1 MPNET
6 AILNSNNCSAWQQSS
21 SINSNITTIDTPPDS
36 AGLPPKDWPSL
47 AEASDEPTV
56 SSQPNTPRSHNKKGK
71 QKWLPL
77 PFENNE
83 SNKTTISSTNSPST
97 IKPITPKGN
106 RTGQNSRG
114 GRANNRNR
122 TRSLDGATPKR
133 NRKNRATAA
142 AYAYQDYYSY
152 YYYDQGGNPVKLYPD
167 KQGKRKKKSEGSVN
181 INPTADETGINHP
194 AHDVHKFIFD
204 DETVVID
211 DCSFVLPYIQGAYY
225 YEPTTPPTDI
235 DISFANV
242 DNYATPIVPAYTEQQ
257 LKELLR
263 RQVEYYFSSENL
275 QVDIFLRRQMTKD
288 GYVPLS
294 LIASFNRVR
303 SLCDD
308 THIIA
313 NAVQDSLVVELNDK
327 CMVRC
332 RNEPDRWP
340 LITDVNNH
348 LTALNPDVPDFQ
360 PGKMWKNENQN
371 NQGLNNQSLLLEK
384 EETKAD
390 TDWHQKSTKRKKP
403 TKKKEKKEQSQ
414 VISSEQPPKSDNRE
428 ELDFKFDE
436 ELPNKQINLPLFRL
450 QNRHRTTSLTLDVYE
465 EHKSD
470 ESDFELDDD
479 DIDKILIITP
489 TPPSTRKHHQ
499 NIHDHTG
506 DYAPRAKVTAEVAK
520 IIDDGLR
527 WYEEELWHDRPKPAI
542 EKTLTFISPD
552 DMNVIRSQSQTTTE
566 KKTSDNDDEV
576 KDQNVQLQ
584 TEKENHQL
592 NVTDEKECRSPAIN
606 IIRFNNFPPPQVE
619 PFYHPKHL
627 PNNNQQ
633 HLSCSPTNDLISQ
646 SLPNNLRKSNEN
658 NSATSDPS
666 NIDTNNTKQTSDTHA
681 EEPRT
686 PHSRAKYAAR
696 FYPVTKDT
704 PVVKPDTPG
713 LKRKTRHSE
722 NPPIESSVGW
732 VFDSRGH
739 PTTKQRSNTMNS
751 ATRQQDFYDQY
762 SSSYNDS
769 HYWHG
774 NNSNPYDFY
783 GSTPVEIPQFQHPSH
798 TLLQQNGFTQQ
809 VYLKYKQEC
818 LDERAKVGPGQ
829 SMEMNTLY
837 RFWSFFLRENFNRR
851 MYNEFKQYSVEDA
864 KTGHRYGVEC
874 LFRFY
879 TYGLEKHFRQHVF
892 EDFQQET
899 LRDHEAGQL
908 YGLEKFWAFLKYSR
922 QKPKINSKLEEIL
935 KHYKNLEDF
944 RVDGASF
951 PQQFYPTK
959 SGIIVIEIIKTV
971 PAPEAIAAAA
981 AKNSDTSS
989 SLKTSGE
996 HFPTRNHGQP
1006 RQSNRRT
1013 ISERC

>member
-6 AILNSNNCSAWQQSS
+6 AVSNSNNCSAWQQSS

-71 QKWLPL
+71 QKWLPI

-83 SNKTTISSTNSPST
+83 SNKATISSTNSPST
-97 IKPITPKGN
+97 TKATTPKGN
-106 RTGQNSRG
+106 RTGRNSRG

-122 TRSLDGATPKR
+122 TRSLDGAIPKR
-133 NRKNRATAA
+133 NRKNRTTAA
-142 AYAYQDYYSY
+142 VYNAYQDYYSY
-152 YYYDQGGNPVKLYPD
+152 YYYDQAGNPVKLLSD
-167 KQGKRKKKSEGSVN
+167 KQGKRKKKSEGSINVN
-181 INPTADETGINHP
+181 LTGDETGINNP
-194 AHDVHKFIFD
+194 VHDVHKFIFD

-211 DCSFVLPYIQGAYY
+211 DCSFVLPYIEGAYY

-235 DISFANV
+235 DISFANI
-242 DNYATPIVPAYTEQQ
+242 DDYATPIVPVYTEQQ

-263 RQVEYYFSSENL
+263 RQVEYYFSPENL
-275 QVDIFLRRQMTKD
+275 QVDIFLRQQMTKD

-308 THIIA
+308 INLIA

-327 CMVRC
+327 YMVRC
-332 RNEPDRWP
+332 RNEPTRWP

-360 PGKMWKNENQN
+360 PGKIWKNENQN
-371 NQGLNNQSLLLEK
+371 NQNLNNQSPVLEK
-384 EETKAD
+384 AEMKAD
-390 TDWHQKSTKRKKP
+390 TEWNHKAIKRKKP

-414 VISSEQPPKSDNRE
+414 VISSEQPSKQDNRE

-436 ELPNKQINLPLFRL
+436 ELPNKQINLPLFRP

-465 EHKSD
+465 ENKTD
-470 ESDFELDDD
+470 ESEFELDDD
-479 DIDKILIITP
+479 DVDKILIITP
-489 TPPSTRKHHQ
+489 TPPSNRKHNQH
-499 NIHDHTG
+499 NHDRTG
-506 DYAPRAKVTAEVAK
+506 DYAPRAKVSAEVAK
-520 IIDDGLR
+520 IIDDGLK
-527 WYEEELWHDRPKPAI
+527 WYEEELWHDRPKPSI
-542 EKTLTFISPD
+542 EKTLTFISQE
-552 DMNVIRSQSQTTTE
+552 DMSAIRNESQATTE
-566 KKTSDNDDEV
+566 KKTSDNDNAV
-576 KDQNVQLQ
+576 NDQNLQ
-584 TEKENHQL
+584 SQIEKENNQST
-592 NVTDEKECRSPAIN
+592 VTDEKQCRSPAIT
-606 IIRFNNFPPPQVE
+606 IIRTNNCLPLQVE

-627 PNNNQQ
+627 TNNNQQ
-633 HLSCSPTNDLISQ
+633 NLSCSPTNDFISQ

-658 NSATSDPS
+658 NAATSNTS
-666 NIDTNNTKQTSDTHA
+666 NIDTNNKKQTSDTHA
-681 EEPRT
+681 EESRT
-686 PHSRAKYAAR
+686 PHSRAKHAAR
-696 FYPVTKDT
+696 FYPVTKDA
-704 PVVKPDTPG
+704 PVVKADTPG

-739 PTTKQRSNTMNS
+739 PTTKQRSNTTTS
-751 ATRQQDFYDQY
+751 AISRQQDFYDQY

-774 NNSNPYDFY
+774 NNSNVYDFY

-818 LDERAKVGPGQ
+818 LDERAKLGPGQ

-851 MYNEFKQYSVEDA
+851 MYNEFKQYAVEDA

-899 LRDHEAGQL
+899 LRDREAGQL

-922 QKPKINSKLEEIL
+922 QKPKINPKLEEIL
-935 KHYKNLEDF
+935 KNYKNLEDF

-959 SGIIVIEIIKTV
+959 SGIITV
-971 PAPEAIAAAA
+971 PAPEAVAAAA

-996 HFPTRNHGQP
+996 HFPTRNRGQP
-1006 RQSNRRT
+1006 RQTNRRT

>member
-6 AILNSNNCSAWQQSS
+6 AVSNSNNCSAWQQSS

-71 QKWLPL
+71 QKWLPI

-83 SNKTTISSTNSPST
+83 SNKATISSTNSPST
-97 IKPITPKGN
+97 TKAITPKGN
-106 RTGQNSRG
+106 RTGRNSRG

-122 TRSLDGATPKR
+122 TRSLDGAIPKR
-133 NRKNRATAA
+133 NRKNRTTAA
-142 AYAYQDYYSY
+142 VYNAYQDYYSY
-152 YYYDQGGNPVKLYPD
+152 YYYDQAGNPVKLLSD
-167 KQGKRKKKSEGSVN
+167 KQGKRKKKSEGSINVN
-181 INPTADETGINHP
+181 LTGDETGINNP
-194 AHDVHKFIFD
+194 VHDVHKFIFD

-211 DCSFVLPYIQGAYY
+211 DCSFVLPYIEGAYY

-235 DISFANV
+235 DISFANI
-242 DNYATPIVPAYTEQQ
+242 DDYATPIVPVYTEQQ

-263 RQVEYYFSSENL
+263 RQVEYYFSPENL
-275 QVDIFLRRQMTKD
+275 QVDIFLRQQMTKD

-308 THIIA
+308 INLIA

-327 CMVRC
+327 YMVRC
-332 RNEPDRWP
+332 RNEPTRWP

-360 PGKMWKNENQN
+360 PGKIWKNENQN
-371 NQGLNNQSLLLEK
+371 NQNLNNQSPVLEK
-384 EETKAD
+384 AEMKAD
-390 TDWHQKSTKRKKP
+390 TEWNHKAIKRKKP

-414 VISSEQPPKSDNRE
+414 VISSEQPSKQDNRE

-436 ELPNKQINLPLFRL
+436 ELPNKQINLPLFRP

-465 EHKSD
+465 ENKTD
-470 ESDFELDDD
+470 ESEFELDDD
-479 DIDKILIITP
+479 DVDKILIITP
-489 TPPSTRKHHQ
+489 TPPSNRKHNQH
-499 NIHDHTG
+499 NHDRTG
-506 DYAPRAKVTAEVAK
+506 DYAPRAKVSAEVAK
-520 IIDDGLR
+520 IIDDGLK
-527 WYEEELWHDRPKPAI
+527 WYEEELWHDRPKPSI
-542 EKTLTFISPD
+542 EKTLTFISQE
-552 DMNVIRSQSQTTTE
+552 DMSAIRNESQATTE
-566 KKTSDNDDEV
+566 KKTSDNDDAV
-576 KDQNVQLQ
+576 KDQNLQ
-584 TEKENHQL
+584 SQIEKENNQST
-592 NVTDEKECRSPAIN
+592 VTDEKQCRSPAIT
-606 IIRFNNFPPPQVE
+606 IIRTNNCLPLQVE

-627 PNNNQQ
+627 TNNNQQ
-633 HLSCSPTNDLISQ
+633 NLSCSPTNDFISQ

-658 NSATSDPS
+658 NAATSNTS
-666 NIDTNNTKQTSDTHA
+666 NIDTNNKKQTSDTHA
-681 EEPRT
+681 EESRT
-686 PHSRAKYAAR
+686 PHSRAKHAAR
-696 FYPVTKDT
+696 FYPVTKDA
-704 PVVKPDTPG
+704 PVVKADTPG

-739 PTTKQRSNTMNS
+739 PTTKQRSNTTTS
-751 ATRQQDFYDQY
+751 AISRQQDFYDQY

-774 NNSNPYDFY
+774 NNSNVYDFY

-818 LDERAKVGPGQ
+818 LDERAKLGPGQ

-851 MYNEFKQYSVEDA
+851 MYNEFKQYAVEDA

-899 LRDHEAGQL
+899 LRDREAGQL

-922 QKPKINSKLEEIL
+922 QKPKINPKLEEIL
-935 KHYKNLEDF
+935 KNYKNLEDF

-959 SGIIVIEIIKTV
+959 SGIITV
-971 PAPEAIAAAA
+971 PAPEAVAAAA

-996 HFPTRNHGQP
+996 HFPTRNRGQP
-1006 RQSNRRT
+1006 RQTNRRT

>member
-6 AILNSNNCSAWQQSS
+6 AIVNSNNCSAWQQSS

-36 AGLPPKDWPSL
+36 GGLPPKDWPSL
-47 AEASDEPTV
+47 VEASDEQII
-56 SSQPNTPRSHNKKGK
+56 SSQPNTPRTHNKKGK
-71 QKWLPL
+71 QKWLPI

-83 SNKTTISSTNSPST
+83 GNKTTTTISSTDSPNT
-97 IKPITPKGN
+97 TKATTTTKGN
-106 RTGQNSRG
+106 RTRRNSRG

-122 TRSLDGATPKR
+122 TRSLDGTIPKR
-133 NRKNRATAA
+133 NRKNRVTPSV
-142 AYAYQDYYSY
+142 YNAYQDYYSY
-152 YYYDQGGNPVKLYPD
+152 YYYDQAGNPVKLYPD

-181 INPTADETGINHP
+181 INPIGDETGINN
-194 AHDVHKFIFD
+194 ATHDVHKFIFD

-211 DCSFVLPYIQGAYY
+211 DCSFVLPYIESGYY

-235 DISFANV
+235 DISFTNIAEYV
-242 DNYATPIVPAYTEQQ
+242 TPIVPAYTEQQ

-263 RQVEYYFSSENL
+263 RQVEYYFSPENL

-303 SLCDD
+303 SLCNDV
-308 THIIA
+308 HLIA

-340 LITDVNNH
+340 LMIDVNNH

-360 PGKMWKNENQN
+360 PGKIWKNENHN
-371 NQGLNNQSLLLEK
+371 NQTPLLEK
-384 EETKAD
+384 EETK
-390 TDWHQKSTKRKKP
+390 TNIDWNHKSTRRKKP

-414 VISSEQPPKSDNRE
+414 VKSSEQSPKQDNRE
-428 ELDFKFDE
+428 ELEFKFDE
-436 ELPNKQINLPLFRL
+436 ELPNKQINLSLFCS
-450 QNRHRTTSLTLDVYE
+450 QNRRRTTSLTLDLYE
-465 EHKSD
+465 EHKTD

-489 TPPSTRKHHQ
+489 TPPSNRKHNQQ
-499 NIHDHTG
+499 NHDRTG
-506 DYAPRAKVTAEVAK
+506 DYTPRAKVSAEVAK

-527 WYEEELWHDRPKPAI
+527 WYEEELWHDRPQPST
-542 EKTLTFISPD
+542 EKTLTIISQE
-552 DMNVIRSQSQTTTE
+552 DMNAIRTQSQTNTE

-576 KDQNVQLQ
+576 KDQNIQTQ
-584 TEKENHQL
+584 TEKENNQS
-592 NVTDEKECRSPAIN
+592 NVTNENQCRSPAIT
-606 IIRFNNFPPPQVE
+606 IIRSNNCLPLQVE
-619 PFYHPKHL
+619 PFYRPKHL

-633 HLSCSPTNDLISQ
+633 NLSSSPTNDFISQ
-646 SLPNNLRKSNEN
+646 SLPNNLRKLKEN
-658 NSATSDPS
+658 NSDIS
-666 NIDTNNTKQTSDTHA
+666 NINTNNKQQTSHTHT
-681 EEPRT
+681 EDPRT
-686 PHSRAKYAAR
+686 PHSRAKHVAR
-696 FYPVTKDT
+696 FYPVTKDA

-722 NPPIESSVGW
+722 HPPIESSVGW

-739 PTTKQRSNTMNS
+739 PTTKQRSNTVTS
-751 ATRQQDFYDQY
+751 TITRQQDFYDQY

-774 NNSNPYDFY
+774 NNSNSYDFY

-818 LDERAKVGPGQ
+818 FDERAKCGPGQ

-837 RFWSFFLRENFNRR
+837 RFWSFFLRENFNRH
-851 MYNEFKQYSVEDA
+851 MYNEFKQYAVEDA

-879 TYGLEKHFRQHVF
+879 TYGLEKHFRQHLF

-922 QKPKINSKLEEIL
+922 QKPKINPKLEEIL
-935 KHYKNLEDF
+935 KNYKKLEDF

-951 PQQFYPTK
+951 PQQFFPTK
-959 SGIIVIEIIKTV
+959 SGIITV

-981 AKNSDTSS
+981 AKNSDISN

-996 HFPTRNHGQP
+996 YFPTRNNRGQG